1 MTSNEIIFLLLGL
14 LLGLQIALL
23 IQTIKKESI

>member
-1 MTSNEIIFLLLGL
+1 MTNNEIIFLLLGL

-23 IQTIKKESI
+23 IQTIKTK

>member
-1 MTSNEIIFLLLGL
+1 MTNNEIIFLLLGL

-23 IQTIKKESI
+23 IQTYKTK

>member
-1 MTSNEIIFLLLGL
+1 MTSNEITFLLLGL

-23 IQTIKKESI
+23 IQTIKTK

>member
-1 MTSNEIIFLLLGL
+1 MTNNEIIFLLLGL

-23 IQTIKKESI
+23 IQTIKNQ